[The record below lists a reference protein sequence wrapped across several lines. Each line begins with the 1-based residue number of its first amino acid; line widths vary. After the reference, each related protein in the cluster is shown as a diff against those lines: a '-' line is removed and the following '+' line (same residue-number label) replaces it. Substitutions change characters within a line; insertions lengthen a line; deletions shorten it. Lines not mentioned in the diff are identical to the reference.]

1 MRIDGPFY
9 AQLGEADVETR
20 RLEAIG
26 YDGVYTLEGNSDPF
40 LPLVRVAEHS
50 KKLDIATGIAV
61 AFPRNPAHLAYLAWD
76 LHKFSKGRFLLG
88 LGSQVKA
95 HIEKRFGCEF
105 DRPAARMREHI
116 GAIKAFFDCWQ
127 DGKPLNFEGEF
138 RRHTLMTPMFN
149 AGPNPYGKPPIL
161 LGALG
166 AVMTEVAGEVADG
179 LIVHPFNNEPFVRE
193 HALPAV
199 QRGLKKAGRTQDNF
213 ILSVTAI
220 IITGA
225 TEEEYKAAD
234 SAVRNLLA
242 FYGSTPAYKPPM
254 EAIGYGDLQ
263 PVLNKLSKEGRWD
276 EMASLIDDKFVA
288 AFATCGEPHEIAQR
302 LMTKYGDFATR
313 LGIYA
318 PYQSS
323 DDVWPSIIR
332 DLKRRSGRTDL

>member
-1 MRIDGPFY
+1 MKIDGPFY
-9 AQLGEADVETR
+9 AQLGDAVAETR
-20 RLEAIG
+20 RLEDIG

-40 LPLVRVAEHS
+40 LPLVLVAEHS

-61 AFPRNPAHLAYLAWD
+61 ALPRNPAHLAYQAWD
-76 LHKFSKGRFLLG
+76 LHKYSQGRFMLG

-95 HIEKRFGCEF
+95 HIEKRFGCDF

-179 LIVHPFNNEPFVRE
+179 LIVHPFNNEPFIRD

-199 QRGLKKAGRTQDNF
+199 KRGMQKAGRAENEF
-213 ILSVTAI
+213 AISVTAM

-225 TEEEYKAAD
+225 TEEEYKAAEA
-234 SAVRNLLA
+234 AVRSLLA

-254 EAIGYGDLQ
+254 DAIGYGDLQ
-263 PVLNKLSKEGRWD
+263 PVLNKLSKEGKWD
-276 EMASLIDDKFVA
+276 DMAALIDDRFVA
-288 AFATCGEPHEIAQR
+288 AFATCGEPSQIAAK
-302 LMTKYGDFATR
+302 LLAKYGDVATR

-318 PYQSS
+318 PYQSAP
-323 DDVWPSIIR
+323 DVWPAIIR
-332 DLKRRSGRTDL
+332 DLKSA